1 VTGLP
6 FHRRVAMIAM
16 LLIISIGTVAW
27 VNLDLVRRGNDPDA
41 AGASALRPVTS
52 AQARVPPTD
61 GTSSQRPPVP
71 ASQANQAAQGNQVP
85 AHPSDAIDDLLAAR
99 SSAVRTGDR
108 AGWLAGLLPDDATG
122 ASAAFTAAQRTLFD
136 RVRAVRPLEWTY
148 QVAGGSPLSQNRRAA
163 LGGTAWLADVRLDY
177 RLTSG
182 GPRVRR
188 QQYLTIVGRGDRWWI
203 AADSDGPTAR
213 DVWDLGPVVRAAGG
227 RCLVVGARSRDR
239 QVRQMAA
246 ECDRP
251 AARVDGAWGR
261 SWPRRT
267 VLTVPATLRQLA
279 VLLGRRNGRQTDG
292 LSGTAAVTIGPAD
305 GAADGVLVNGA
316 AFDQLS
322 TLGRRVVLTHEFV
335 HVATRAT
342 GSRFAP
348 TWLSEGFA
356 DYVAYRGTGL
366 TTAQVAGAAI
376 DAVRAGHVPS
386 RLPRQGDFDAAS
398 AGAETAYDE
407 SWVAV
412 GLIAARAAG
421 DGEMKRF
428 YQRAATSDDDPGALD
443 AALAAAGLRD
453 VRSFT
458 AVWQARLRQIAR

>member
-1 VTGLP
+1 
-6 FHRRVAMIAM
+6 
-16 LLIISIGTVAW
+16 
-27 VNLDLVRRGNDPDA
+27 
-41 AGASALRPVTS
+41 
-52 AQARVPPTD
+52 
-61 GTSSQRPPVP
+61 
-71 ASQANQAAQGNQVP
+71 
-85 AHPSDAIDDLLAAR
+85 
-99 SSAVRTGDR
+99 
-108 AGWLAGLLPDDATG
+108 
-122 ASAAFTAAQRTLFD
+122 
-136 RVRAVRPLEWTY
+136 
-148 QVAGGSPLSQNRRAA
+148 
-163 LGGTAWLADVRLDY
+163 
-177 RLTSG
+177 
-182 GPRVRR
+182 
-188 QQYLTIVGRGDRWWI
+188 
-203 AADSDGPTAR
+203 
-213 DVWDLGPVVRAAGG
+213 
-227 RCLVVGARSRDR
+227 
-239 QVRQMAA
+239 
-246 ECDRP
+246 
-251 AARVDGAWGR
+251 
-261 SWPRRT
+261 

-335 HVATRAT
+335 HVAARAT

-428 YQRAATSDDDPGALD
+428 YQRAAASDDDPGALD